1 MANRKLNENRYSI
14 FPSIAMLIIPSQIHR
29 NTAERYGKTMWE
41 NPIKMEMPKTKDT
54 LATWRQAN
62 FAVQPDKRV
71 NRMGERLRESDEGYV
86 ASRGYDKRK
95 EDLWNNRVDEVEK

>member
-1 MANRKLNENRYSI
+1 
-14 FPSIAMLIIPSQIHR
+14 
-29 NTAERYGKTMWE
+29 MWE

-71 NRMGERLRESDEGYV
+71 NRMVYETFNSISSDLKGGRL
-86 ASRGYDKRK
+86 
-95 EDLWNNRVDEVEK
+95 NNYPFG

>member
-1 MANRKLNENRYSI
+1 
-14 FPSIAMLIIPSQIHR
+14 
-29 NTAERYGKTMWE
+29 MWE

-71 NRMGERLRESDEGYV
+71 NRMVVLTLASLRGDTPL
-86 ASRGYDKRK
+86 D
-95 EDLWNNRVDEVEK
+95 NQ